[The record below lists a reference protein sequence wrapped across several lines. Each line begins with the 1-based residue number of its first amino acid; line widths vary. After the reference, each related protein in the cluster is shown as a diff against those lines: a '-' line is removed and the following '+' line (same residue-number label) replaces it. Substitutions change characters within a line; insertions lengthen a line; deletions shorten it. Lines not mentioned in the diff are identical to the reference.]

1 MESKCNKMTITTGIT
16 APNALNGLKMTP
28 EAYLKHERE
37 TLREI
42 GGKYELFNQTLI
54 FMAGASEA
62 HNSIA
67 SNILALIKFFLW
79 QNDAPSQVFQSDM
92 KVISFLNYKDYFYP
106 DVIFIESQTQYD
118 DDQKDVLLNPT
129 ILFEVLSDGT
139 EKFDRGDKF
148 ESYKKIESLKEYV
161 LVSQYERKL
170 EHFYKN
176 KQGHWIN
183 GQPIKTGELSLL
195 SIPISLPLLQI
206 YHNMSI

>member
-1 MESKCNKMTITTGIT
+1 MTTTTGIT

-54 FMAGASEA
+54 FIAGASEA

-106 DVIFIESQTQYD
+106 DVVFIESQTQYD
-118 DDQKDVLLNPT
+118 DDLKDVLLNPT
-129 ILFEVLSDGT
+129 ILLKCCLMVQKNLT
-139 EKFDRGDKF
+139 EAVNLNRI
-148 ESYKKIESLKEYV
+148 KKLKA
-161 LVSQYERKL
+161 L
-170 EHFYKN
+170 KN
-176 KQGHWIN
+176 
-183 GQPIKTGELSLL
+183 TF
-195 SIPISLPLLQI
+195 
-206 YHNMSI
+206 

>member
-1 MESKCNKMTITTGIT
+1 MTTTDIT

-62 HNSIA
+62 HNIIA
-67 SNILALIKFFLW
+67 GNIFALLKFFIW
-79 QNDAPSQVFQSDM
+79 QNNAPSQVFQSDM
-92 KVISFLNYKDYFYP
+92 KVVSFLYYKDYFYP
-106 DVIFIESQTQYD
+106 DVVFIEGQTQYD
-118 DDQKDVLLNPT
+118 DAKKDVLLNPT
-129 ILFEVLSDGT
+129 ILFEVMSDST

-176 KQGHWIN
+176 KQGHWIT
-183 GQPIKTGELSLL
+183 GKTTKTGELSLL
-195 SIPISLPLLQI
+195 SIPLSLPLRQI

>member
-1 MESKCNKMTITTGIT
+1 MMTTTDIS

-37 TLREI
+37 TLREF

-62 HNSIA
+62 HNIIA
-67 SNILALIKFFLW
+67 GNIFALIKFFIW
-79 QNDAPSQVFQSDM
+79 QNSGELQVFQSDM
-92 KVISFLNYKDYFYP
+92 KVVSFLDYKDYFYP
-106 DVIFIESQTQYD
+106 DVVFIDNKTVYD

-148 ESYKKIESLKEYV
+148 DSYKKIESLKEYV
-161 LVSQYERKL
+161 LVSQYERKI

-176 KQGHWIN
+176 KQGHWIT
-183 GQPIKTGELSLL
+183 GKVTKTGELSLL
-195 SIPISLPLLQI
+195 SIRISLPLRQI

>member
-1 MESKCNKMTITTGIT
+1 MTTTDIT

-67 SNILALIKFFLW
+67 SNVLALIKFFIW
-79 QNDAPSQVFQSDM
+79 QNNAQLQVFQSDM
-92 KVISFLNYKDYFYP
+92 KVVSFLDYKDYFYP
-106 DVIFIESQTQYD
+106 DVVFIEGQTQYD
-118 DDQKDVLLNPT
+118 DERKDVLLNPT

-176 KQGHWIN
+176 KQGHWIT
-183 GQPIKTGELSLL
+183 GKTIKTGELSLL
-195 SIPISLPLLQI
+195 SIPISLPLRQI